1 LSKHTPHYDRYKAN
15 GNLKLLKAGTI
26 IVTLWGKG
34 TTIGDDFV
42 NNQQLTLLLLLFM
55 VSAPTLAESVVEVIS
70 VYNRPASEIQPL
82 LMPLLENTDQIVAN
96 GDSLIVKTTPE
107 RVQTIT
113 NIIRKLDNP
122 LNNLL
127 ITIIQSRDVT
137 AAQLNAGIGFD
148 IQVPLQQPGNVR
160 GNVQGYYN
168 QSQGQN
174 NRQNTQTIRTLE
186 GVPAHIKAGN
196 IVPITNYQTY
206 RDGYGYPY
214 ESRSTQLVEAT
225 TGFEVTPRLVGQQV
239 MLDVSPWSD
248 NINAQGQ
255 FQTQEANTS
264 IRANLGEW
272 VDLGGVNEN
281 TQSSGNTPFG
291 YNNQSGQNNLH
302 ILVKVDRVN

>member
-1 LSKHTPHYDRYKAN
+1 LNK
-15 GNLKLLKAGTI
+15 
-26 IVTLWGKG
+26 
-34 TTIGDDFV
+34 
-42 NNQQLTLLLLLFM
+42 QQFTLLLLLFM
-55 VSAPTLAESVVEVIS
+55 VSALAWAESVVEV
-70 VYNRPASEIQPL
+70 VPVNNRPASEIQPL
-82 LMPLLENTDQIVAN
+82 LLPLLESTDQIVAN

-107 RVQTIT
+107 RLQTIT

-122 LNNLL
+122 LNNLM
-127 ITIIQSRDVT
+127 ISVIQSRDTT

-148 IQVPLQQPGNVR
+148 VQIPLQQPGNVS

-168 QSQGQN
+168 QSQDQN
-174 NRQNTQTIRTLE
+174 KRQNTQTIRTLE
-186 GVPAHIKAGN
+186 GVPAHIKVGN

-206 RDGYGYPY
+206 QDGYGYPY
-214 ESRSTQLVEAT
+214 QNRSTQLVEAT

-272 VDLGGVNEN
+272 VDIGGVNES
-281 TQSSGNTPFG
+281 TQSSGNTILG
-291 YNNQSGQNNLH
+291 YNRQSEQNNLH
-302 ILVKVDRVN
+302 ILVKVERAN